1 MVSTRDPAAPPFA
14 GVGLDLYT
22 LRRQHVHM
30 KTVTITELRR
40 NIFRL
45 IDETLATG
53 EPIVLNR
60 KGKRVVLSPE
70 TSVLPTTETKEERE
84 ERWRKFWAEP
94 PPPGW
99 EDVDLSFETL
109 DRALKEYWQ
118 WHGEPELYR

>member
-1 MVSTRDPAAPPFA
+1 
-14 GVGLDLYT
+14 
-22 LRRQHVHM
+22 M

-45 IDETLATG
+45 IDETLETG
-53 EPIVLNR
+53 EPVVLNR

-70 TSVLPTTETKEERE
+70 TPPSLAAETEEERE

-99 EDVDLSFETL
+99 EDYDLSLETL
-109 DRALKEYWQ
+109 NRASKDYWQ
-118 WHGEPELYR
+118 WDGEPELDR

>member
-1 MVSTRDPAAPPFA
+1 M
-14 GVGLDLYT
+14 YI
-22 LRRQHVHM
+22 M

-40 NIFRL
+40 NIFQL
-45 IDETLATG
+45 VDEALETG

-60 KGKRVVLSPE
+60 KGKRLMLTRE
-70 TSVLPTTETKEERE
+70 TAALPAAESEEEGE

-109 DRALKEYWQ
+109 NRALRADWR
-118 WHGEPELYR
+118 WDGEPELYR

>member
-1 MVSTRDPAAPPFA
+1 
-14 GVGLDLYT
+14 
-22 LRRQHVHM
+22 M

-45 IDETLATG
+45 IDETLETG

-60 KGKRVVLSPE
+60 KGKRLVLSRE
-70 TSVLPTTETKEERE
+70 TSSSPAAETEAERE

-109 DRALKEYWQ
+109 DRALKEHWQ
-118 WHGEPELYR
+118 WDGEPELYR

>member
-1 MVSTRDPAAPPFA
+1 MYMS
-14 GVGLDLYT
+14 
-22 LRRQHVHM
+22 RRQHVHM

-45 IDETLATG
+45 IDETLETG

-60 KGKRVVLSPE
+60 KGQRLVLSRE
-70 TSVLPTTETKEERE
+70 TPASPTAETEEERE

-99 EDVDLSFETL
+99 EDVDLSFEPL

-118 WHGEPELYR
+118 WDGEPEL